1 MLPCIILCQR
11 WRLVCYVCFADVRM
25 LLSMLPLTPGY
36 KISCEGQFHKDNQ
49 TGL

>member
-25 LLSMLPLTPGY
+25 LLLHAAINTWL
-36 KISCEGQFHKDNQ
+36 QNQ
-49 TGL
+49 L

>member
-25 LLSMLPLTPGY
+25 LLSTPGY